1 MDVLKLKLSLS
12 QAPFMNLLSTISLDT
27 CIHWS
32 ALSGSLVTCTHF
44 ETNAS
49 HTQTAVVIV
58 GDFIKLF

>member
-1 MDVLKLKLSLS
+1 
-12 QAPFMNLLSTISLDT
+12 MNLLSTISLDT